1 MPAPLEGIRILDFS
15 QVVAGPVATML
26 LAEQGAEVIK
36 IEALEGDIL
45 RRGQSFVKNG
55 MNSLTMNCNRGKKS
69 IAIDLRQPEGL
80 AIVMELALTADVVI
94 QNFRAGAI
102 ERLGIDAD
110 ELRAANDRLI
120 TVWMSGYGPTGPLA
134 EKPVFDP
141 VIQAV
146 TGHIAVQE
154 NPQIPLPD
162 VHRTIIMDK
171 STALTAAQAI
181 TVALFV
187 RERTGQGQHIELA
200 MIDSALYFFWPDGAM
215 RHALL
220 DDDVSA
226 GVTLY
231 ESMSVAQCADGHLVY
246 FLVDDANWQG
256 MFRAIEHP
264 EWGEDPRFSTSLAR
278 MENLPAAGDLIS
290 AALLD
295 FTRDDLL
302 ARLDAEDV
310 PAAPMLAVDE
320 VPSYPQVVH
329 NESLVEWDH
338 PQAGRVRSPKAAA
351 KFSATPNEER
361 WWVPTLGEQ
370 TDEILSMVGRDDDAI
385 AALRADGIVA

>member
-1 MPAPLEGIRILDFS
+1 MPGALDGIRILDFS

-36 IEALEGDIL
+36 IEALEGELL
-45 RRGQSFVKNG
+45 RQGQMFEKNG
-55 MNSLTMNCNRGKKS
+55 MNALTMNCNRGKKS
-69 IAIDLRQPEGL
+69 IAIDLREPKGL
-80 AIVMELALTADVVI
+80 AIAKELALTADVII
-94 QNFRAGAI
+94 QNFRTGAM
-102 ERLGIDAD
+102 ERLGLDAD

-134 EKPVFDP
+134 NNPVFDP

-154 NPQIPLPD
+154 NPLIPIPD

-181 TVALFV
+181 TAALFA
-187 RERTGQGQHIELA
+187 RERTGKGQHIELA

-215 RHALL
+215 GHALL
-220 DDDVSA
+220 DDDVSP

-231 ESMSVAQCADGHLVY
+231 QSMSVSQCADGYLVY
-246 FLVDDANWQG
+246 FVVNDDGWRGLFQ
-256 MFRAIEHP
+256 AIERP
-264 EWGEDPRFSTSLAR
+264 ELSEDPRFATQAAR
-278 MENLPAAGDLIS
+278 IENLPAAGEIIS
-290 AALLD
+290 AALLE
-295 FTRDDLL
+295 FERDDLL
-302 ARLDAEDV
+302 ARLDAVDV
-310 PAAPMLAVDE
+310 PAAPMLSVDE

-338 PQAGRVRSPKAAA
+338 PLAGRVRSPKAAA
-351 KFSATPNEER
+351 KFSDTPNDAR
-361 WWVPTLGEQ
+361 WWVPTLGEH
-370 TDEILSMVGRDDDAI
+370 TDEILGI
-385 AALRADGIVA
+385 AGCDEAVIAELRASGVVA

>member
-1 MPAPLEGIRILDFS
+1 MPGALDGIRILDFS

-36 IEALEGDIL
+36 IEPLDGELL
-45 RRGQSFVKNG
+45 RRGKSFVKND
-55 MNSLTMNCNRGKKS
+55 MNALTMNCNRGKKS
-69 IAIDLRQPEGL
+69 LAIDLRHPEGL
-80 AIVMELALTADVVI
+80 AIVKDLARTADVVV

-141 VIQAV
+141 IIQAV
-146 TGHIAVQE
+146 TGHIAVQK
-154 NPQIPLPD
+154 NPQIPFPD

-181 TVALFV
+181 TAALFA
-187 RERTGQGQHIELA
+187 RERTGTGQHIQLA

-215 RHALL
+215 GHALL
-220 DDDVSA
+220 DDDVSP

-246 FLVDDANWQG
+246 FLASDADWQG
-256 MFRAIEHP
+256 MFRAIEQP
-264 EWGEDPRFSTSLAR
+264 ELFDDPRFSTAVAR
-278 MENLPAAGDLIS
+278 VENLHAAAELVN
-290 AALLD
+290 AALLQ
-295 FTRDDLL
+295 FNRDDLL
-302 ARLDAEDV
+302 VRLDAEDV
-310 PAAPMLAVDE
+310 PAAPMLALDE
-320 VPSYPQVVH
+320 VPSYPQIVH

-338 PQAGRVRSPKAAA
+338 PLAGRTRAPKAAA
-351 KFSATPNEER
+351 KFSDTPNNEI

-370 TDEILSMVGRDDDAI
+370 TDEILGLAGCDNARI
-385 AALRADGIVA
+385 AELRSSGVVA